1 MTTKP
6 TYEELEQRIARLEAE
21 LARTQSVDK
30 AVIRT
35 LSEDFAQLA
44 DRSQDAIYRFDIET
58 RTFTFFNKLFLE
70 HFHIIANG
78 RRILTERGAFS
89 HIHEE
94 DRPRF
99 LAARNDSLKG
109 GRQSGEMEYRYLASD
124 GTVRWMH
131 SKWTI
136 IRDRHGKA
144 TAIEGFIRDNSLRK
158 QAEHEFEQSI
168 HNSLIGCYIVQ
179 DARFVYVNPEFTR
192 ITGYSKEELL
202 GTPPLNLVQEP
213 FRAQV
218 RENFIQML
226 KGQRDYPY
234 EFRVVKKS
242 GTIRWIAETATSV
255 QYRESRAGL
264 GYFMDITRSK
274 EAEEQQREK
283 EKLQAILEMAGAI
296 SHELNSPLQV
306 VLTCSEKLATDTL
319 TDQLRI
325 RLRKLLREN
334 VTKMTDIS
342 AKIQNITQ
350 YTTKEYVQ
358 GKKIIDIHKS
368 AQGKQTKLSLDQ

>member
-21 LARTQSVDK
+21 LARTRTMDK
-30 AVIRT
+30 AVIQT
-35 LSEDFAQLA
+35 LSEDFSQLA

-70 HFHIIANG
+70 LFHIRENA
-78 RRILTERGAFS
+78 RPILTEKGAFS

-94 DRPRF
+94 DRARF
-99 LAARNDSLKG
+99 TAARKDSLKS
-109 GRQSGEMEYRYLASD
+109 GRTSGEVEYRYLASD

-136 IRDRHGKA
+136 IRDRHGKV

-158 QAEHEFEQSI
+158 QAEHEFRQSI

-179 DARFVYVNPEFTR
+179 DARFVYVNPEFSR
-192 ITGYSKEELL
+192 ITGYSNEELL
-202 GTPPLNLVQEP
+202 GTLPLNLVQEP
-213 FRAQV
+213 FRAEV
-218 RENFIQML
+218 RKNFIKML

-234 EFRVVKKS
+234 EFRVVTKS
-242 GTIRWIAETATSV
+242 GAVRWIAETGTSI
-255 QYRESRAGL
+255 QYRGSRAAL

-274 EAEEQQREK
+274 EAEQQQREK
-283 EKLQAILEMAGAI
+283 EKLEAILEMAGAI

-306 VLTCSEKLATDTL
+306 VLTSVEKLASDTL
-319 TDQLRI
+319 TDQLRGS
-325 RLRKLLREN
+325 LRDLLHEN
-334 VTKMTDIS
+334 VRKMTEIS

-350 YTTKEYVQ
+350 YSTKEYVR
-358 GKKIIDIHKS
+358 GIKIIDIHKS
-368 AQGKQTKLSLDQ
+368 AQGD